1 MHANNKGARE
11 HFAAQKIPSAE
22 HTTSEAGRAEDLRDD
37 YKQQNA
43 AAQTRDTALRGL
55 HSRHRSAR
63 APPRVTTAKRY
74 SPREGKPVVA
84 AKTGPL
90 V

>member
-1 MHANNKGARE
+1 MQIIKALGNILLRRKFPLQSTPPAKG
-11 HFAAQKIPSAE
+11 
-22 HTTSEAGRAEDLRDD
+22 GRAEDLRDD